1 MTNNQTVINPLIRKI
16 LVFAVFIGTYILSWL
31 IFLFIPT
38 GNFGWITSIV
48 SMLIAVGVART
59 FWLKADRIPKTL
71 IGATAYG
78 ALILGSIGFAAGFFG
93 PMIFAPDAN
102 QGPLLGI
109 FYTGPIGFMLGAICG
124 LFYGLKRA

>member
-1 MTNNQTVINPLIRKI
+1 MTNNQTTINPLIRKI
-16 LVFAVFIGTYILSWL
+16 LVFAVFIGSYILSWL
-31 IFLFIPT
+31 LFLFIPT
-38 GNFGWITSIV
+38 GNFDWITSIF

-59 FWLKADRIPKTL
+59 FWLKADTIPKTL
-71 IGATAYG
+71 IGTTAYG
-78 ALILGSIGFAAGFFG
+78 AIILGSIGFAAGFFG